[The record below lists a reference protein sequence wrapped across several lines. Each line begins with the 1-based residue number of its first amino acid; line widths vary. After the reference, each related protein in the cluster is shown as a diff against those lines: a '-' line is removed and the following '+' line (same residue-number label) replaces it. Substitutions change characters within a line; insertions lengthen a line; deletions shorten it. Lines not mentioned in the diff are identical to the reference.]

1 MNRDPDLYRLVR
13 EARDQDAALAELQGC
28 VQRLRRARAA
38 QTAPARL
45 PADQLRAGL
54 QSLRAELGGGRL

>member
-38 QTAPARL
+38 QTALARL
-45 PADQLRAGL
+45 PADQLRAVL